1 MYYNNY
7 LQTCS
12 FKLNF
17 ELGDHIFESLLQ
29 ILTKIFCQT
38 LNLKIHKKVK
48 NIPIQ
53 MPKVMKSMSILHKN
67 SVKFRQ

>member
-48 NIPIQ
+48 NIPNTNAQ
-53 MPKVMKSMSILHKN
+53 SNEVN
-67 SVKFRQ
+67 EYFA